1 MTKTLAGDTG
11 NRYLKKT
18 NRQDAKKIEAD
29 LLVTFKN
36 PSATTNQLLTTIK
49 QNLIFWA
56 AQMPKIPRWFFSV
69 SFFSGLKWECLISS
83 VLNVFFN
90 SRTTWKRDIFRD
102 FWSPYVICIDRCLQY
117 LDTKLASWRRSARH
131 HWRSK
136 FSGGWDTQRCQIEQ
150 KQTTK
155 STVIEYNIA
164 NEWYLNRKELNIIE
178 SNWIEVK

>member
-1 MTKTLAGDTG
+1 M
-11 NRYLKKT
+11 KKT
-18 NRQDAKKIEAD
+18 SAGETARYKWTNGQDAKKIEAD

-49 QNLIFWA
+49 QNLIGGHPD
-56 AQMPKIPRWFFSV
+56 AQNPEMVLFRIFLFRTKVRMLNF
-69 SFFSGLKWECLISS
+69 ISS
-83 VLNVFFN
+83 QCFFFN

-136 FSGGWDTQRCQIEQ
+136 FSGGWDTQRCQIKQ

-155 STVIEYNIA
+155 STVIEYNVV
-164 NEWYLNRKELNIIE
+164 NESYF
-178 SNWIEVK
+178 WI